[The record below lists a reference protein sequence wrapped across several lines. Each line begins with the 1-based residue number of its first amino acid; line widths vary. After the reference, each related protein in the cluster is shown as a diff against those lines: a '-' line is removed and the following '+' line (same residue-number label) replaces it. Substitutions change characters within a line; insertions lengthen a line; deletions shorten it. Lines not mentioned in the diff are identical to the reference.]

1 MAQARSL
8 SRVPVMLGI
17 LAVVLVA
24 SLAHAQ
30 QYDDSLFKAMK
41 WRSIGPFRGGRVIAV
56 TGVVGEP
63 NTYYFGGVGGGVW
76 KTNDGGVNWTPLFDK
91 QPVASIGSIAVAPS
105 DSNVVYVGTG
115 ETCIRGNISHG
126 DGVYKSTDAGK
137 TWTNVGLRDTRH
149 IGRVIVHPRNPDIVF
164 VAALGHAY
172 GPNAERGVFR
182 SLDGGKTWD
191 KVLYKD
197 EKTGAID
204 VTFNPSNTS
213 ILFAALWEAN
223 RSPYSMTS
231 GGPGSGLYKS
241 TDGGATWKRLEGSGL
256 PKGTMGRIGVSVS
269 GGNPERVWA
278 LIEAKEEE
286 GGLYRSDN
294 GGDNWRRVNEERTLR
309 QRAWYYTHVIA
320 DPKDAETVYVLN
332 VSIQRSVDGGRTF
345 STMRAPHGDNHG
357 LWIDPTNPQRM
368 INANDGGAT
377 VSVNGGQS
385 WTSLDNQ
392 PTAQFYHVTT
402 DNQFPYYVYGAQQD
416 NSTVAIASRSAGG
429 VIDRGDWFDAGGC
442 ESGYIAP
449 DPRDPNIIFAGC
461 YEGSITRF
469 DKRTGQQ
476 QEVNAWPE
484 NPMGHG
490 AADLKHRWQW
500 TAPILFSPH
509 DPTVLY
515 HGGEVLFKTTDEGM
529 SWTAIS
535 PDLTRNDKSKQQ
547 ASGGPITKDN
557 TSVEY
562 YDTIFS
568 VVESPL
574 QKDLIWVGTDD
585 GLVHLTRDAGKTWT
599 NITPKEMPEWS
610 LISLVE
616 ASPHDAATAY
626 LAVDR
631 HELDDY
637 HPYIYKTADFGKS
650 WKKITGGLPDNTFVR
665 AVREDPKRK
674 GLLYAGTETGVFV
687 SFDDGAN
694 WRPLQLNLPTAPIHD
709 LVVKDSDL
717 VVATHGRSFWI
728 LDDLSSLRQMSE
740 AAVKEDVHLF
750 TPALAY
756 RTRAGGGFTVRGP
769 FGQNPPGGAIFYY
782 TLKSKPEKE
791 ATLEVLDS
799 QGKTVRKFSSKEKED
814 EFARE
819 LAAFGVEIPGD
830 RLPNEAGLNR
840 FVWDLRHEG
849 PANVP
854 KAILWGGRPEGPLA
868 VPGRYQVKLTLGDTT
883 LTAPLEIKL
892 DPRVKTTQAELEK
905 QFALV
910 MQIRERVDQAHTT
923 VNQIRD
929 LRAQLETLKKRLTQE
944 GTGKEVVTA
953 IEDLM
958 KKVAPVEEAIIQVKS
973 KSRQDPLNYPI
984 MLNDKLTSLAGVIE
998 SADRAPTKQ
1007 SYEVYD
1013 WLSQQL
1019 EAQLASWKAIRETD
1033 LAALNDLIRK
1043 QNVAPLAVASGK
1055 ESE

>member
-1 MAQARSL
+1 
-8 SRVPVMLGI
+8 
-17 LAVVLVA
+17 
-24 SLAHAQ
+24 
-30 QYDDSLFKAMK
+30 
-41 WRSIGPFRGGRVIAV
+41 RVIAV
-56 TGVVGEP
+56 AGVVGES

-76 KTNDGGVNWTPLFDK
+76 KTNDAGTNWTPIFDK
-91 QPVASIGSIAVAPS
+91 QPVASVGSIAVAPS

-164 VAALGHAY
+164 VAALGHVY

-182 SLDGGKTWD
+182 SLDGGRTWD

-241 TDGGATWKRLEGSGL
+241 NDGGATWKRLEGNGL
-256 PKGTMGRIGVSVS
+256 PKGIMGRIGVSVS
-269 GGNPERVWA
+269 GGNPDRVWA

-294 GGDNWRRVNEERTLR
+294 GGDNWRRVNEDRTLR

-320 DPKDAETVYVLN
+320 DPQDADTVYVLN
-332 VSIQRSVDGGRTF
+332 VLIQRSVDGGRTF
-345 STMRAPHGDNHG
+345 SPVRAPHGDNHG

-368 INANDGGAT
+368 INGNDGGAT

-385 WTSLDNQ
+385 WTTLDNQ

-616 ASPHDAATAY
+616 ASPHDVATAY

-637 HPYIYKTADFGKS
+637 HPYIYKTADFGKT
-650 WKKITGGLPDNTFVR
+650 WKKITGGLPDSTFVR

-728 LDDLSSLRQMSE
+728 LDDLSPVRQMSDSV
-740 AAVKEDVHLF
+740 AKEDAHLF
-750 TPALAY
+750 TPALAW

-769 FGQNPPGGAIFYY
+769 FGQNPPGGALFYY
-782 TLKSKPEKE
+782 TFKSKPEKE
-791 ATLEVLDS
+791 ATLEILDDK
-799 QGKTVRKFSSKEKED
+799 GKTVRKFTSKEKED

-819 LAAFGVEIPGD
+819 LAAFGVDIPGD
-830 RLPNEAGLNR
+830 KLPTEVGLNR
-840 FVWDLRHEG
+840 FVWDLRHEA

-868 VPGRYQVKLTLGDTT
+868 LPGRYQVKLTLGDTT

-905 QFALV
+905 QFALL

-929 LRAQLETLKKRLTQE
+929 LRTQLETLKKRLTQE
-944 GTGKEVVTA
+944 GTGKAVVDA
-953 IEDLM
+953 AEELM
-958 KKVAPVEEAIIQVKS
+958 KKMAPVEEAIIQVKS

-998 SADRAPTKQ
+998 SADAAPTKQ

-1013 WLSQQL
+1013 WLSQKL
-1019 EAQLASWKAIRETD
+1019 EAQLSSWKAIREHD

-1043 QNVAPLAVASGK
+1043 ENVSPLAVSSGK